1 LAKES
6 LSFEVILFLVFLIS
20 FENIKIFNIDFLFS
34 KVALILVLFSSS
46 INIKAFR
53 SLNKIKE
60 LSIPLLMYFTLFT
73 ICNYINRTSI
83 SNDYID
89 LLFCLNI
96 LAFLIMVSVALITP
110 QFMLKAL
117 FVFVVS
123 NILVCFFFF
132 FGIGLS
138 EATEGRFSMFNMNEN
153 YLGINLA
160 ISFLIII
167 SLIFENK
174 LQLSIKRFFLIL
186 TLPFL
191 FFLIV
196 KTGSRVAFLSIFF
209 GVFIFIL
216 LNKSLNII
224 QKIFFFIISFI
235 SSIILFL
242 VFLKNTFMLE
252 RLMDVIESGDTS
264 NRDLIWDAL
273 LFYFTDNSLFGI
285 GRTGFVS
292 IVGEMSPHN
301 VLLEIF
307 IYTGLV
313 GVIIFCFFYFFI
325 IRKAVQRIKFEDNVL
340 PFILLIP
347 ISFLFF
353 SGQIFDKKIVWVIL
367 SYIAGYFIYRK
378 DNNMKIIG

>member
-1 LAKES
+1 MLNNFQK
-6 LSFEVILFLVFLIS
+6 LTILIYVFLIS

-34 KVALILVLFSSS
+34 KLALIFLFSSS
-46 INIKAFR
+46 SLNIKVFH
-53 SLNKIKE
+53 SLKKVKE
-60 LSIPLLMYFTLFT
+60 LSILILIYFILFT
-73 ICNYINRTSI
+73 ICNYINRTSL

-89 LLFCLNI
+89 LLFCSNI
-96 LAFLIMVSVALITP
+96 LAFLIMLSIALISP
-110 QFMLKAL
+110 LFMLKAL
-117 FVFVVS
+117 LVFVVS

-167 SLIFENK
+167 SLLFENK
-174 LQLSIKRFFLIL
+174 LQLSIKRYFLIL

-209 GVFIFIL
+209 GLFFFIL

-224 QKIFFFIISFI
+224 QKTFFFIISFI
-235 SSIILFL
+235 SSIILFSL
-242 VFLKNTFMLE
+242 FLKNTFMFE
-252 RLMDVIESGDTS
+252 RLMDVIKSGDTS

-273 LFYFTDNSLFGI
+273 LVYFTDNFLFGI

-307 IYTGLV
+307 IYTGFV

-325 IRKAVQRIKFEDNVL
+325 IRKAFQRIKFENNAL

-367 SYIAGYFIYRK
+367 SYIAGYFICRT
-378 DNNMKIIG
+378 NNKSNLSS